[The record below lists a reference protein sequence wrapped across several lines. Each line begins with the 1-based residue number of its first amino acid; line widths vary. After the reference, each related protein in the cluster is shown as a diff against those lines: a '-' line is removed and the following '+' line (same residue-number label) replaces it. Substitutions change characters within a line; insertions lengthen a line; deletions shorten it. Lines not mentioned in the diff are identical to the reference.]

1 MKQREVQRD
10 SGEPFAG
17 STAPGDASA
26 ACPAPS
32 TASAAQARGGQCRV
46 GTGTGAEGGG
56 RDLSRDTAHSPPPAG
71 TASPCLSPAKHPE
84 QPPTPQPRRHERRPR
99 GRRPSRGRVRWESVG
114 AGRFLSSSF
123 PLLPSDTR
131 FTSQPGAAF
140 GSTEAISDLQNGSF
154 LLPGTI
160 GWGRVP
166 PAALHA
172 HVRSA
177 KPQPKGG
184 REGESLESG
193 PVSPPGTLPPTRPLG
208 KDPW

>member
-1 MKQREVQRD
+1 MP
-10 SGEPFAG
+10 G
-17 STAPGDASA
+17 APPRVMPLPLALLA
-26 ACPAPS
+26 RPPAPRRHGV
-32 TASAAQARGGQCRV
+32 ARAGRAWGQEQRAGA
-46 GTGTGAEGGG
+46 GT
-56 RDLSRDTAHSPPPAG
+56 LSRDTARSPRPAG

-84 QPPTPQPRRHERRPR
+84 QPPTPRPRRHKRRAR
-99 GRRPSRGRVRWESVG
+99 GRRLSGGRVRWESVG

-140 GSTEAISDLQNGSF
+140 GSTEAISDSQNGSF
-154 LLPGTI
+154 LLAGTI

-193 PVSPPGTLPPTRPLG
+193 PVSPPGTLPPTWLLG